1 MSALSLL
8 WNATIALTA
17 TTLVVLAMRP
27 LLRAR
32 LGAELAYAAWLAVP
46 LAALATL
53 LPGSRVA
60 TPLAGAMPSLPSVA
74 VPAPAANADG
84 VAWPTLVL
92 GAWLLGALVTLALF
106 VRQQRRYVRS
116 LALDRAAGQRVDGVL
131 VVRARSE
138 QASPATI
145 GALHPCIALPAD
157 FELRYDATECELVLA
172 HERMHV
178 ARGDGLA
185 NAVLAALRCAFWFD
199 PVLHFAARRFRFDQE
214 LACDAAV
221 LRDRPGARRAYAEA
235 IFKTQLAVPGLPV
248 GCHWQ
253 SSRPLK
259 ERILMLK
266 KDRATRTRL
275 GGAATALF
283 IGLVTLSS
291 YATQA
296 DGTLAATKPAV
307 PDVEPTFAKLVSV
320 SYPKAALDERQQGNV
335 TLKLHIGADGRV
347 LEAIA
352 DPDLAQPALVLQEAA
367 VAGVK
372 EWTFNPA
379 RRAGEP
385 VDAWV
390 RVPITFSLDEEAP
403 AATDDDGLDAI
414 RVMPEA
420 QPH

>member
-53 LPGSRVA
+53 LPGPRVA

-157 FELRYDATECELVLA
+157 FELRYDATERELVLA

-199 PVLHFAARRFRFDQE
+199 PCCTSPRAASASTRSSHATPPCCATAPAR
-214 LACDAAV
+214 DA
-221 LRDRPGARRAYAEA
+221 PTP
-235 IFKTQLAVPGLPV
+235 KP
-248 GCHWQ
+248 
-253 SSRPLK
+253 SSRRSWPSLDC
-259 ERILMLK
+259 RS
-266 KDRATRTRL
+266 
-275 GGAATALF
+275 AAT
-283 IGLVTLSS
+283 GS
-291 YATQA
+291 
-296 DGTLAATKPAV
+296 P
-307 PDVEPTFAKLVSV
+307 
-320 SYPKAALDERQQGNV
+320 
-335 TLKLHIGADGRV
+335 
-347 LEAIA
+347 A
-352 DPDLAQPALVLQEAA
+352 DP
-367 VAGVK
+367 
-372 EWTFNPA
+372 
-379 RRAGEP
+379 
-385 VDAWV
+385 
-390 RVPITFSLDEEAP
+390 
-403 AATDDDGLDAI
+403 
-414 RVMPEA
+414 
-420 QPH
+420 